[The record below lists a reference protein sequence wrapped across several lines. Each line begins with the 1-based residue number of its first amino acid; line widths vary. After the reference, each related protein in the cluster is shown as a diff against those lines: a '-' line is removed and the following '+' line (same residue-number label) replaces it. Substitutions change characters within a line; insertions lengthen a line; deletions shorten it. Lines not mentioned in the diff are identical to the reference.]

1 MATFL
6 TLEHRIYFLEVV
18 FLDVN
23 APDDLRALRDN
34 MSRLTLEIIRLVGE
48 RLTLARKIGEIK
60 ARNNLPIEDPMV
72 ESELK
77 IKVVDLCQK
86 YGIDI
91 NFSLRLL
98 ELLLEESK
106 RIQREIMKNRLY
118 GA

>member
-1 MATFL
+1 M
-6 TLEHRIYFLEVV
+6 
-18 FLDVN
+18 N
-23 APDDLRALRDN
+23 ANVPDDLRALRDE
-34 MSRLTLEIIRLVGE
+34 MSRLTLEIIRLAGE

-60 ARNNLPIEDPMV
+60 AQNNLPIEDPAV
-72 ESELK
+72 ENELK
-77 IKVVDLCQK
+77 IKVIDLCQK

-106 RIQREIMKNRLY
+106 RIQREVMSNRLY